1 METSVTFNNNS
12 FSLRCGKCADIHTA
26 QLDGKTTD
34 SCKCDCHNTNY
45 CPPYNIPYHDPCCP
59 IIPSPIWC
67 GTPVVTCESHK
78 VRNDIDYYFDFNNFA
93 TRNLKANINEL

>member
-1 METSVTFNNNS
+1 MLSRLLETNVTFSNNS

-26 QLDGKTTD
+26 QLDGKTAK
-34 SCKCDCHNTNY
+34 SCECDCHSKPY

-67 GTPVVTCESHK
+67 GTNAPNNCIPNETTCHL
-78 VRNDIDYYFDFNNFA
+78 DFNQYILQEN
-93 TRNLKANINEL
+93 NVL